1 MGVQTRTRLA
11 EVANRLSELSRE
23 QHYNV
28 YQLFDWPDS
37 LPEDRY
43 WIAPELM
50 SCYGTPVWDELDG
63 QARLRLARWESVNFF
78 SMNVHL
84 IRELIGEVTNRI
96 YTTRYPG
103 LSEFFHDFIH
113 EENEH
118 MWFFATFC
126 RRYGEKMYPPKKLVS
141 GPGPEQD
148 VLRDVVVF
156 GRILIAEE
164 LCDVFNARMASDDR
178 LPDLV
183 QQINGVHHR
192 DESRHIAFGRQMMRA
207 LAEEAAAT
215 VSPDELSTVAD
226 YLGRYITMCLRSL
239 YNPAAYADAGMPD
252 PHGLRAQLT
261 KDPVRQETHRELMAH
276 TMTFLERI
284 GLCPSTSVTW

>member
-1 MGVQTRTRLA
+1 MTARSRLNEIA
-11 EVANRLSELSRE
+11 SRLSQLSRE

-28 YQLFDWPDS
+28 YQLFEWPES
-37 LPEDRY
+37 LAEDRY

-50 SCYGTPVWDELDG
+50 TCYGTDAWDELSEP
-63 QARLRLARWESVNFF
+63 QRLRLAHWESVNFF

-84 IRELIGEVTNRI
+84 IRELIGEVANRI

-126 RRYGEKMYPPKKLVS
+126 QRYGGKIYEPKKLIF
-141 GPGPEQD
+141 GDGPEQD
-148 VLRDVVVF
+148 VLRDVIVF

-164 LCDVFNARMASDDR
+164 LCDVFNARMAKDER
-178 LPDLV
+178 LPALV
-183 QQINGVHHR
+183 QQINDVHHR

-207 LAEEAAAT
+207 LSEEAADT
-215 VSPDELSTVAD
+215 VGRDEVRKAGD
-226 YLGRYITMCLRSL
+226 YLGRYITMCLRAL
-239 YNPAAYADAGMPD
+239 YNSRAYADAGLPD
-252 PHGLRAQLT
+252 PHGLRSRLT
-261 KDPVRQETHRELMAH
+261 ADPARKAIHRELMAH
-276 TMTFLERI
+276 TMEFLERI
-284 GLCPSTSVTW
+284 GLCESASVDW

>member
-1 MGVQTRTRLA
+1 MQTQQRLT

-28 YQLFDWPDS
+28 YELFEWPDS
-37 LPEDRY
+37 LPDDRY

-50 SCYGTPVWDELDG
+50 TCHGTPAWDELDEP
-63 QARLRLARWESVNFF
+63 ARLRLARWESVNFF
-78 SMNVHL
+78 SLNVHI
-84 IRELIGEVTNRI
+84 IRELIGEVANRI
-96 YTTRYPG
+96 HTTRYPG

-126 RRYGEKMYPPKKLVS
+126 QRYGGKVYPPKRLVS
-141 GPGPEQD
+141 GAGPTKD

-164 LCDVFNARMASDDR
+164 LCDAFNARMAADER

-192 DESRHIAFGRQMMRA
+192 DESRHIAFGRQMMRS

-215 VSPDELSTVAD
+215 VSAEELASVAD
-226 YLGRYITMCLRSL
+226 YLGRYISLCLRSL
-239 YNPAAYADAGMPD
+239 YNPAAYADAGVAD
-252 PHGLRAQLT
+252 PYGLRARLT
-261 KDPVRQETHRELMAH
+261 KDPARQDAHRELLAH

-284 GLCPSTSVTW
+284 GLCDTTSVSW